1 LERENSEPPASST
14 HTPKS
19 LLSHRKLFNSLRTA
33 MQCNVGTVD
42 RWVRL
47 IAGALLFVLGGWSWG
62 GWQGHTGGIIA
73 LVVGV
78 VLIATALLRWCPMYS
93 LLRITTAREQAR
105 S

>member
-1 LERENSEPPASST
+1 
-14 HTPKS
+14 
-19 LLSHRKLFNSLRTA
+19 

-42 RWVRL
+42 RWIRV